1 MKFLAILV
9 LFFSVFVTTFAELP
23 PHAYEDMKKKA
34 PELLTIRVVDVSID
48 STMEKDRSGN
58 EVVVKN
64 ITAKS
69 TIQSVKKTST
79 KKRRGNSITINYT
92 VRIHDP
98 NSGWVGQSQ
107 IPILE
112 KNTTYTSFLRYVK
125 DEKRYAPSAGSHSFE
140 EVIQTKKSKKKK

>member
-1 MKFLAILV
+1 MKNLLILFV
-9 LFFSVFVTTFAELP
+9 FFSSLVCSFAELP

-34 PELLTIRVVDVSID
+34 PEFLTIRVLDVSID

-58 EVVVKN
+58 ETVVKN
-64 ITAKS
+64 VTVKS

-79 KKRRGNSITINYT
+79 KKRRGNTITISYT

-98 NSGWVGQSQ
+98 NSGWVGPSQ

-112 KNTTYTSFLRYVK
+112 ENHTYTSFLRYVK
-125 DEKRYAPSAGSHSFE
+125 DEGAYAPSAGSHSFN
-140 EVIQTKKSKKKK
+140 EVTIKKSRTKKR